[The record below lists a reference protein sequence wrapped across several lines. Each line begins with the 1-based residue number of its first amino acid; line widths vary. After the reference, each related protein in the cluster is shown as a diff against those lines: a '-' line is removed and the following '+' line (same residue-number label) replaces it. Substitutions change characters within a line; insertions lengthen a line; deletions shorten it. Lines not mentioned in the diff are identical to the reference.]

1 MNILVIGTG
10 AVGSFYGSLLARQ
23 GAEVS
28 VVARSDYD
36 HVKAH
41 GIDIRSETKLGDY
54 HFQPARVVRSAA
66 ELAKKPDYVLL
77 CVKVVEG
84 ADRAA
89 LLKDALGPNTA
100 IVLVSNGVEIED
112 EIAQAFPDNELIG
125 GLAFICVTRTAPG
138 KIWHQAYGRLALG
151 NYPHSLSEKAK
162 ALCAAY
168 ERSGIHC
175 AAADNIVTA
184 RWQKCVWNAAFNPLS
199 VLSGG
204 LSTND
209 ILTTQEP
216 LVRAIMEEIRQIA
229 EAVGHALPS
238 GIVDQQID
246 STHKMPPY
254 KTSMLLDFEA
264 GRPME
269 TEAILGN
276 AVRAGRRAGVAIPHL
291 ESIYALM
298 KMRELKL
305 AQGLRSTATQ
315 PTQLPLIEQVKI
327 QQLAPI
333 TT

>member
-1 MNILVIGTG
+1 MKVLVIGTG
-10 AVGSFYGSLLARQ
+10 AVGSFYGALLARI

-28 VVARSDYD
+28 VVARSDYEQ
-36 HVKAH
+36 VRTS
-41 GIDIRSETKLGDY
+41 GIEIISETPLGDY
-54 HFQPARVVRSAA
+54 RFRPAAVVRDAA
-66 ELAKKPDYVLL
+66 ELSEKPDYALL

-84 ADRAA
+84 VDRLA
-89 LLKDALGPNTA
+89 LLKDALGPSTA

-112 EIAQAFPDNELIG
+112 EVAKAFPDHELIS
-125 GLAFICVTRTAPG
+125 GLAFICVTRTGPG

-151 NYPHSLSEKAK
+151 NYPNGLSEKTK
-162 ALCAAY
+162 ALAAAY

-175 AAADNIVTA
+175 IASENIVTA

-204 LSTND
+204 LGTND
-209 ILTTQEP
+209 ILTAQEAF
-216 LVRAIMEEIRQIA
+216 VRAIMEEICLIA
-229 EAVGHALPS
+229 TALGHALPS
-238 GIVDQQID
+238 DTVDRQVD

-276 AVRAGRRAGVAIPHL
+276 AVRAGRRTGARIPHL

-298 KMRELKL
+298 KLRELKASL
-305 AQGLRSTATQ
+305 A
-315 PTQLPLIEQVKI
+315 
-327 QQLAPI
+327 
-333 TT
+333 